1 MVKKFRCLEEIEKL
15 KNYINDAQLKQ
26 LERDV
31 SVIDECASSVYKII
45 KEFNKVA
52 FKRSFAS
59 EVIYKYGYII
69 HRIIEEA
76 KIFILLIEIYG
87 AKDKLKVR

>member
-1 MVKKFRCLEEIEKL
+1 MVKKFRCLEEIENLKL
-15 KNYINDAQLKQ
+15 KISSAQLKQ

-31 SVIDECASSVYKII
+31 SVIDECAVSVYKII
-45 KEFNKVA
+45 KELNKVA
-52 FKRSFAS
+52 FSRSYAS

-76 KIFILLIEIYG
+76 KIFILLIDIYG
-87 AKDKLKVR
+87 AKDKLKIM